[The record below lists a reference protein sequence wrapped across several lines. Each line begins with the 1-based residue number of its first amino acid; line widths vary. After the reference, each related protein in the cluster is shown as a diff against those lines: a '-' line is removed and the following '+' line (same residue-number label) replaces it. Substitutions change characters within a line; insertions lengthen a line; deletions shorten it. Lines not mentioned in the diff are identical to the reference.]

1 MTTTTRTRTLRLISI
16 SLLAATAAAG
26 LMGCEGGGGG
36 RSSMDIAQ
44 PTKATE
50 PAMVNDSAGDAEFI
64 DGMIYY
70 SQLNQQLADLEL
82 SGGLRPAVQ
91 ELAEK
96 IKRRE
101 SVDIAFLQAE
111 RTRLGITRAPRALEN
126 DPHAVDDRRRM
137 QAASPEEADAFYVE
151 HMIKHRLE
159 IAKFAEAHAAGL
171 SSPNLSYFC
180 RTVSEDA
187 GRELRE
193 LRSVQSAERTIPA
206 NARAGVRGLSN
217 SRSR

>member
-1 MTTTTRTRTLRLISI
+1 MTTTTRSHTLRLISL
-16 SLLAATAAAG
+16 SLMTATAAAG
-26 LMGCEGGGGG
+26 LMGCQGGGSG
-36 RSSMDIAQ
+36 RSSMTNEL
-44 PTKATE
+44 PTRAPETV
-50 PAMVNDSAGDAEFI
+50 AMSDSGNDGEFI
-64 DGMIYY
+64 DGMIYFN
-70 SQLNQQLADLEL
+70 QLNQQLADFVL

-101 SVDIAFLQAE
+101 SVDVAFLQAE
-111 RTRLGITRAPRALEN
+111 RARLGITEAPRSLEN

-137 QAASPEEADAFYVE
+137 QAASPEEADAFFVE

-159 IAKFAEAHAAGL
+159 IAKFAEAHAASL
-171 SSPNLSYFC
+171 SSPNLSYYC
-180 RTVSEDA
+180 RTVAEDA

-206 NARAGVRGLSN
+206 NARAGKRGLSN